1 MVLPFYRKNLEGY
14 FAGIN
19 AAGRSLPRPD
29 LYTNILSP
37 EPTRF
42 LGQKTV
48 LKPPMIIRL
57 RDGFAHHIGIE
68 VTLGRTLPHLQ
79 ILRVVIIEEHH
90 IWGGVALIHETR
102 DTRSH

>member
-1 MVLPFYRKNLEGY
+1 MVRVK
-14 FAGIN
+14 
-19 AAGRSLPRPD
+19 
-29 LYTNILSP
+29 LSP